1 MKEIILDTLI
11 DLLKLLPFL
20 FITFLLMEYF
30 EHKLNKKSK
39 KIVEKSGKYG
49 PIIGSLLGIV
59 PQCGFG
65 VMATNLYSA
74 RIISVGTLISIYLS
88 TSDEMLPILLSNKV
102 SSSLIFKILL
112 IKILVGIISGVII
125 DQIYKKKKYEKSLS
139 VCEEKHCDCEHG
151 IIKSTLKHTL
161 NISLF
166 IFILSLLLNTAFF
179 YLGEKWVS
187 NIFLKGSILSPFIS
201 SILGLIPNCAASV
214 LITELFLKGTITFG
228 AMMSGLLTGAG
239 VAIMVLF
246 RQNKN
251 IKENLKI
258 LAYVYFIGVFIGVLI
273 DTISLLW

>member
-139 VCEEKHCDCEHG
+139 VCEEEHCDCEHG